1 MLTAN
6 VSEESN
12 PSIVRFKLATKNAF
26 PRRKEFY
33 ALFGLY
39 GRRALKGQLIKITNF
54 LFWLSNV
61 SPLIKIFSNLISLN
75 DLVATVVH
83 VLTKDSRGC
92 VSWRVTL
99 FILVDR

>member
-1 MLTAN
+1 MPTAN

-12 PSIVRFKLATKNAF
+12 SSIFRLKLATKNAF

-61 SPLIKIFSNLISLN
+61 SPLIKISSNLISLN

-83 VLTKDSRGC
+83 ILTEKIHAD

-99 FILVDR
+99 CILVDR